1 MKPRYWAC
9 AVLALIIL
17 APLVLLPGCAQNSD
31 QTSDTTTTTQ
41 AAATDETSEAPDEGY
56 DESGYILDNLPN
68 DLNFQDTEVTFL
80 IWEDCPML
88 EFYVESMNGEII
100 NDAIFDRN
108 RIVEDRL
115 GVKLRYVET
124 LGTDSYMAAYIQK
137 AEADLTSGACEY
149 DIYAGYSRA
158 APTMALSG
166 HCEELTGLDYLDFEM
181 PWWPEALLEQCLI
194 NDRLY
199 FCSGDLSTTLLW
211 MMIGTFFNKELVEQN
226 GIENPYDLVRSNK
239 WTIDKFM
246 ELNTNKYSD
255 LNGDGNIDSG
265 DFYGFI
271 IYNVNI
277 DALFTAVGFSALEK
291 NSNGD
296 LVISP
301 MLNSQR
307 IYDLLDKLGNFF
319 ATPDVSFNN
328 DTSIR
333 SIFFEQRA
341 LFTTD
346 RVFIVCGKDYGS
358 TASIEFEY
366 GLIPNPKYDIYQE
379 NYSTNVGHTF
389 TMYAISKGAFDAN
402 ACAAV
407 FECLSSESYRRV
419 TPMVFETAMKIKYAS
434 DEVTTEMYDILRNT
448 VDFDLGRFY
457 NIQTANVYQTMRTQ
471 VINNYKT
478 FASQYKS
485 LSRVIEGGI
494 AKIMEAYSN

>member
-1 MKPRYWAC
+1 MLKPWA
-9 AVLALIIL
+9 LTPTWRPI
-17 APLVLLPGCAQNSD
+17 
-31 QTSDTTTTTQ
+31 
-41 AAATDETSEAPDEGY
+41 Y
-56 DESGYILDNLPN
+56 
-68 DLNFQDTEVTFL
+68 
-80 IWEDCPML
+80 
-88 EFYVESMNGEII
+88 
-100 NDAIFDRN
+100 
-108 RIVEDRL
+108 
-115 GVKLRYVET
+115 
-124 LGTDSYMAAYIQK
+124 K
-137 AEADLTSGACEY
+137 AEAKLTSGPAGRHLR
-149 DIYAGYSRA
+149 GYSA
-158 APTMALSG
+158 APTMAPRG
-166 HCEELTGLDYLDFEM
+166 IARVTGLDYLDFEM

-211 MMIGTFFNKELVEQN
+211 MMIGTFFNKELVEQH

-379 NYSTNVGHTF
+379 NYSTNVGHL
-389 TMYAISKGAFDAN
+389 YHVCHLKGAFDAN

-419 TPMVFETAMKIKYAS
+419 TPMVFEVAMKIKYAS

-457 NIQTANVYQTMRTQ
+457 STQTEDVYKSMRKQ
-471 VINNYKT
+471 VIDNTKT
-478 FASQYKS
+478 FASQYKG
-485 LSRVIEGGI
+485 LSNIIENGI
-494 AKIMEAYSN
+494 VEILKAFSG